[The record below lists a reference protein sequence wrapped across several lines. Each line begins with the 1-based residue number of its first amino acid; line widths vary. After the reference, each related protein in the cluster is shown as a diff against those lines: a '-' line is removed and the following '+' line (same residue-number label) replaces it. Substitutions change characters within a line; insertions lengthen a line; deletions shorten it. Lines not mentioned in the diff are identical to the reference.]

1 MNIFLEPIEISED
14 ELLELEN
21 MLSTLLVKQMFEEI
35 KFEEIKP
42 EEKEDAVRDLITNLI
57 RRILIYEIRL
67 KKAKNILDTLNS
79 QLNEKIKI
87 EAEYN
92 QIKPECEVLKSK
104 LETLKSEKD
113 AITEMYNKLEFEYQ
127 STKRKHAEEVNA
139 IKLHYE
145 RQIDDLTVRIDE
157 LINSI
162 KQKDSEIKTLN
173 ETISTLNKEIE
184 TLRSEKDKLTSKIA
198 ELMVKDETS
207 KHGTS
212 KRYKKGESG

>member
-35 KFEEIKP
+35 KP
-42 EEKEDAVRDLITNLI
+42 EEREEAIKDLIINLV
-57 RRILIYEIRL
+57 RRVLIYEIRL
-67 KKAKNILDTLNS
+67 KNAKSTLDALNS

-92 QIKPECEVLKSK
+92 QIKPEYEVLKSK

-113 AITEMYNKLEFEYQ
+113 AITEMYNKLESEYQ
-127 STKRKHAEEVNA
+127 SAKRKHTEEMNA
-139 IKLHYE
+139 IKLNYE
-145 RQIDDLTVRIDE
+145 QQIRDLTVRIDG

-173 ETISTLNKEIE
+173 ETIASLNKEIE

-198 ELMVKDETS
+198 ELMVKNETS
-207 KHGTS
+207 KQGTS
-212 KRYKKGESG
+212 KRHKKGEGG

>member
-35 KFEEIKP
+35 KP
-42 EEKEDAVRDLITNLI
+42 EEREEAIRDLIINLV
-57 RRILIYEIRL
+57 RRVLIYEIRL
-67 KKAKNILDTLNS
+67 KNAKSSLDALNS

-92 QIKPECEVLKSK
+92 QIKPEYEVLKSK
-104 LETLKSEKD
+104 LETLRSEKD
-113 AITEMYNKLEFEYQ
+113 AITEMYNKLESEYQ
-127 STKRKHAEEVNA
+127 SAKRKHAEEMNS

-145 RQIDDLTVRIDE
+145 QQIRDLTVRIDG

-162 KQKDSEIKTLN
+162 KQKDSKIKTLN
-173 ETISTLNKEIE
+173 ETITSLNKEIE
-184 TLRSEKDKLTSKIA
+184 TLRSEKDRLTSKIA
-198 ELMVKDETS
+198 ELMVKNETS
-207 KHGTS
+207 KQGTS
-212 KRYKKGESG
+212 KRYKKGEGS